1 MFGLGKFFQP
11 KIRGTL
17 GNRLQKQFEF
27 GQKLPSPL
35 ARIAGAQSPFNIDS
49 KNYNPDFVD
58 QLNYL
63 EGMEGLIEYVW
74 SWFKIRT

>member
-1 MFGLGKFFQP
+1 M
-11 KIRGTL
+11 
-17 GNRLQKQFEF
+17 

-63 EGMEGLIEYVW
+63 EGMEGLIGMSGVGLKYGPESVL
-74 SWFKIRT
+74 FGKM